1 MEIKPYLEL
10 MVKRGASDLFFS
22 VGRPPTLK
30 IHGTLY
36 PVGEKPLTFGQTE
49 GLIESLM
56 PESRIVEFHQTH
68 EANFAYAEEGI
79 GRFRVSAFFQKDTP
93 GVVLRYIV
101 SDIPTVEELALPEQL
116 NDIAMIKR
124 GLVLLVGATGTGK
137 STTLA
142 AMVGYRNKNSAGHIL
157 CIEDPIEYIH
167 EHDQCIVNQ
176 REVGIDTESYEV
188 ALRNCLRQ
196 APDVILIGEVR
207 TREAMDQ
214 AIVFAETG
222 HLCIAT
228 LHSNNANQ
236 ALDRIINFFPED
248 RHSQLLLD
256 LSLNLKAIIA
266 QQLIPRA
273 DHKGLVPAV
282 EILLNTPYASDLIR
296 RGEVHEI
303 KDLMKRS
310 QEQGMVTFDQAL
322 VKLFLE
328 EKISYENALRFA
340 DSANDVRLMIKLSG
354 KGGAFGDGGF
364 ELNEEEMDED
374 MGPFAG

>member
-1 MEIKPYLEL
+1 MDIKPYLEL
-10 MVKRGASDLFFS
+10 TVKRGASDLFFS
-22 VGRPPTLK
+22 VGRPPSLK
-30 IHGTLY
+30 LHGTLH
-36 PVGEKPLTFGQTE
+36 PVGDKPLTLAETE
-49 GLIESLM
+49 ALIESIM
-56 PESRIVEFHQTH
+56 PASRVEEFHQTH

-93 GVVLRYIV
+93 GMVMRYIV
-101 SDIPTVEELALPEQL
+101 SDIPTVEALGLPQQL
-116 NDIAMIKR
+116 NEIAMIKR
-124 GLVLLVGATGTGK
+124 GLVLVVGATGTGK

-142 AMVGYRNKNSAGHIL
+142 AMIGYRNHNSAGHIL

-176 REVGIDTESYEV
+176 REVGIDTESYPV

-214 AIVFAETG
+214 AIIFAETG

-248 RHSQLLLD
+248 RRNQLLLD

-266 QQLIPRA
+266 QQLIPRT
-273 DHKGLVPAV
+273 DHKGLVPALEV
-282 EILLNTPYASDLIR
+282 LLNTPYAADLIR
-296 RGEVHEI
+296 RGEIHEI

-310 QEQGMVTFDQAL
+310 QEQGMVTFDQDL
-322 VKLFLE
+322 VRLFLE
-328 EKISYENALRFA
+328 DKITYENALRFA
-340 DSANDVRLMIKLSG
+340 DSSNDVRLMIKLSG

-364 ELNEEEMDED
+364 ELNEEEDD
-374 MGPFAG
+374 DITGAFKG